1 MRSIEIFLS
10 CVVLFE
16 SVSCLIYE
24 YHRIKSPLFKSAKK
38 IENALTKSGIRCKDI
53 SFKSLNCVVYSDTN
67 FNTVQCTKPSL
78 IILKDAG
85 IFNMRA
91 LQIDFHAIPLVHTF
105 LSYCLISV

>member
-1 MRSIEIFLS
+1 MLLGDCMYSAIFH
-10 CVVLFE
+10 CVQN
-16 SVSCLIYE
+16 SVAYKTR
-24 YHRIKSPLFKSAKK
+24 YFQD
-38 IENALTKSGIRCKDI
+38 TRCKDI

-91 LQIDFHAIPLVHTF
+91 LQIDFHTIPLVHTF
-105 LSYCLISV
+105 LSHGLFKFSFHV

>member
-1 MRSIEIFLS
+1 MLLGDCSPRYFIVYKILS
-10 CVVLFE
+10 P
-16 SVSCLIYE
+16 
-24 YHRIKSPLFKSAKK
+24 IKLVTFQD
-38 IENALTKSGIRCKDI
+38 TRCKDI

-85 IFNMRA
+85 IFNMRV

-105 LSYCLISV
+105 LSHCLFKFSFHV

>member
-1 MRSIEIFLS
+1 MLLGDCSPRYFIVYKILS
-10 CVVLFE
+10 PIKLVTFKIQDE
-16 SVSCLIYE
+16 KIY
-24 YHRIKSPLFKSAKK
+24 
-38 IENALTKSGIRCKDI
+38 I

-105 LSYCLISV
+105 LSHCLFKFSFHV